1 MAIIT
6 IECRLTAPEAT
17 RRHLWDLMA
26 HRNTPLV
33 GALIQIIQTHEN
45 FSAWQRQGEIPLQAA
60 RELCKPLRE
69 EEPFSGQP
77 GRFYSSASMMVT
89 YTYKAWFALQAS
101 RQRRLEGIQRW
112 LAILKSDAE
121 MLEICNVSLE
131 TLQSRAQT
139 VLQEANLAILTNPE
153 TQPRPKRGRKTQQ
166 AKTATTVSRR
176 QLLRHLFQQ
185 HDDSDQLTRCAII
198 HLLKNG
204 CVVPKKLE
212 SPKKYQQMLLSK
224 QKAVQRLETQLASSL
239 PKGRDMSGE
248 GFLAALEL
256 ITNQIPRDAEELS
269 QWTAKLLREPS
280 SIPYPILFGSN
291 LDLVW
296 SAEEVARGK
305 TKTPKQQIC
314 VTFSGLAQHRFKVQC
329 DRRHH
334 HYFQRFVEDWRIY
347 DRGKGPIGTVCE
359 EGDECSDPWRDK
371 DFH

>member
-1 MAIIT
+1 MSPPFPLSFT
-6 IECRLTAPEAT
+6 KMHYP
-17 RRHLWDLMA
+17 
-26 HRNTPLV
+26 PLV
-33 GALIQIIQTHEN
+33 GALMQIIQTHEN

-139 VLQEANLAILTNPE
+139 VLQEANLAILVNPE
-153 TQPRPKRGRKTQQ
+153 TQPRPKRSRKTQQ
-166 AKTATTVSRR
+166 AKTANTVSRR

-204 CVVPKKLE
+204 CAVSKKLE
-212 SPKKYQQMLLSK
+212 SPKKYQQVLLSK

-256 ITNQIPRDAEELS
+256 ITNHRAIAP
-269 QWTAKLLREPS
+269 KL
-280 SIPYPILFGSN
+280 GCH
-291 LDLVW
+291 
-296 SAEEVARGK
+296 SASKPNFLGE
-305 TKTPKQQIC
+305 TC
-314 VTFSGLAQHRFKVQC
+314 
-329 DRRHH
+329 
-334 HYFQRFVEDWRIY
+334 
-347 DRGKGPIGTVCE
+347 
-359 EGDECSDPWRDK
+359 
-371 DFH
+371 